1 MNSLPFDA
9 EMQRHLEEQAKRY
22 APWDAGWSLARQ
34 RQAWEAQCRQARARR
49 PERLMVEDLDVDG
62 LHLRIFR
69 PPGEDPKPGVL
80 HAHGGGWTMGSC
92 ETHDDLC
99 AEIADAADVVVVC
112 FDYRLAPEHPHP
124 AQVEDAL
131 AVLDWMRS
139 SGRAIGIDPTHVIAS
154 GDSAGGQ
161 IAAGLALA
169 LKRDGAA
176 PLRGLVLI
184 NPALGAD
191 TETPSYSRHA
201 TSPTLSREEMKAC
214 LDAFLGPE
222 GSAAR
227 QDPLAVPNVAAD
239 VSGLPPSF
247 ITVAGHDPLHDDG
260 VIFAGK
266 LEAAGVP
273 VVLREEATLSHSY
286 WRARHHSRA
295 AMAGMTAIV
304 EAVRHLAHEGFL
316 LEG

>member
-9 EMQRHLEEQAKRY
+9 EMQRHIEDQAKQSG
-22 APWDAGWSLARQ
+22 AWDPGWPLTRQ
-34 RQAWEAQCRQARARR
+34 RQAWEAQCRMARARR
-49 PERLMVEDLDVDG
+49 PARLMVEDLEADG
-62 LHLRIFR
+62 IHLRVYR
-69 PPGEDPKPGVL
+69 PPGEDPKPGML

-99 AEIADAADVVVVC
+99 AEIADVADVVVVC

-124 AQVEDAL
+124 AQIEDARK
-131 AVLDWMRS
+131 VLDWMRS
-139 SGRAIGIDPTHVIAS
+139 AGRAIGIDPTHVIAG

-169 LKRDGAA
+169 LKREGAA

-191 TETPSYSRHA
+191 TGTESYRRHA
-201 TSPTLSREEMKAC
+201 RSPTLGREEMEAC
-214 LDAFLGPE
+214 LEALLGPK
-222 GSAAR
+222 GGASWS
-227 QDPLAVPNVAAD
+227 DPLAVPNIAAD

-247 ITVAGHDPLHDDG
+247 ITVAGHDPLRDDG

-266 LEAAGVP
+266 LKAAGVP
-273 VVLREEATLSHSY
+273 VMLREEASLAHSY
-286 WRARHHSRA
+286 WRSRHHSSA
-295 AMAGMTAIV
+295 AMAGMKAITN
-304 EAVRHLAHEGFL
+304 AVRHLGHEGCL
-316 LEG
+316 PES